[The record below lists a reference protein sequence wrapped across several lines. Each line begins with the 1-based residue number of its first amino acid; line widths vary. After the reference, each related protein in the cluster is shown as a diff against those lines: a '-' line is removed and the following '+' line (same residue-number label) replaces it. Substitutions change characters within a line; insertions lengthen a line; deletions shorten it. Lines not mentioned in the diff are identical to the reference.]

1 MSIPLD
7 QLYHYIDQCAQKSYG
22 DLVIIYRFYPHGSK
36 DLRDLNFLN
45 DHQQMQDILLCPH
58 VYCNDQEPLDFE
70 RYEHE
75 TVLDPDTLAVTK
87 SINNN
92 KMNLRDY
99 PANVWDHAL
108 LLHSEQRSA
117 ELVQYQNNGFIPV
130 YYWSHAVI
138 AQDWFRFAR
147 HTVFCKNIKKT
158 FLIYNRAWSGTREYR
173 LKFSE
178 YVIRLGLVDHCQT
191 TVNPIEPEL
200 NIHYELHN
208 FKNTAWRPHHVIEDY
223 LPVSDAHSHYSATFD
238 ADDYNQ
244 TDIEVVLE
252 TLFDD
257 ARLHLTEKS
266 LRPIACAQPFI
277 IAGTAGSLEYL
288 RGYGFKTFGDVWD
301 EHYDLIEDPHER
313 LCAIV
318 DLMNQIANWA
328 PRVRAQKMAKAQVI
342 AEYNRQ
348 HFFSTEFFDLV
359 TDELQNNLD
368 SAFAQLRAINTS
380 QRWLDTQDLIY
391 KNLNKLTNSTMNGF
405 SYQDWTSVVD
415 QVKALVS
422 KHQPV

>member
-7 QLYHYIDQCAQKSYG
+7 HLYHYINQCAQQSYG

-45 DHQQMQDILLCPH
+45 DHQQMQDILLCPQ

-75 TVLDPDTLAVTK
+75 TVLDPDTLAVAK
-87 SINNN
+87 SINDK

-117 ELVQYQNNGFIPV
+117 DLTQYQDNNFIPV

-147 HTVFCKNIKKT
+147 HTAFCKNVEKT
-158 FLIYNRAWSGTREYR
+158 FLIYNRAWAGTREYR

-178 YVIRLGLVDHCQT
+178 YLIQLDLVDACQT
-191 TVNPIEPEL
+191 SVNPVDPEL
-200 NIHYELHN
+200 DIHYDLHT
-208 FKNTAWRPHHVIEDY
+208 FKNPAWRPDLVIENY

-238 ADDYNQ
+238 ADDYNR

-257 ARLHLTEKS
+257 KRLHLTEKS

-277 IAGTAGSLEYL
+277 IAGTHGSLEYL
-288 RGYGFKTFGDVWD
+288 RRYGFQTFGQVWD
-301 EHYDLIEDPHER
+301 ESYDLIEDPQAR
-313 LCAIV
+313 
-318 DLMNQIANWA
+318 LMNIAHVMRQIANW
-328 PRVRAQKMAKAQVI
+328 PPEIRKNKMIQAQAI
-342 AEYNRQ
+342 AEHNRR
-348 HFFSTEFFDLV
+348 HFFSDAFLQLIV
-359 TDELQNNLD
+359 GELQSNLD
-368 SAFAQLRAINTS
+368 KAFAQLRASNTG
-380 QRWLDTQDLIY
+380 QRWINSQDSTYNNIS
-391 KNLNKLTNSTMNGF
+391 KLNKSTMRNF
-405 SYQDWTSVVD
+405 SYQDWTQVV
-415 QVKALVS
+415 QQASALIS
-422 KHQPV
+422 KRGS

>member
-22 DLVIIYRFYPHGSK
+22 DLVIIYRFYPYGSK

-45 DHQQMQDILLCPH
+45 DHQIQDILLCPH
-58 VYCNDQEPLDFE
+58 IFCNDQEPLDFE

-75 TVLDPDTLAVTK
+75 TVLDPETLAVAK

-92 KMNLRDY
+92 KINLRDY
-99 PANVWDHAL
+99 PANVWDRAL

-117 ELVQYQNNGFIPV
+117 DLIQYQDNGFIPV

-147 HTVFCKNIKKT
+147 HTTFCKNIKKT

-178 YVIRLGLVDHCQT
+178 HLIQLDLVDVCQT

-200 NIHYELHN
+200 GIHYELHRFTN
-208 FKNTAWRPHHVIEDY
+208 PTWRPVRVIENH
-223 LPVSDAHSHYSATFD
+223 LPVSDAHSYYSATF
-238 ADDYNQ
+238 AAEDYNS
-244 TDIEVVLE
+244 TDIEIVLE

-266 LRPIACAQPFI
+266 LRPIACGQPFI
-277 IAGTAGSLEYL
+277 IAGTSGSLEYL
-288 RGYGFKTFGDVWD
+288 RRYGFKTFMHLWD
-301 EHYDLIEDPHER
+301 ERYDQIEDAQAR
-313 LCAIV
+313 LMTIAH
-318 DLMNQIANWA
+318 LMRQIANW
-328 PRVRAQKMAKAQVI
+328 PSELREQKMVQAREI

-348 HFFSTEFFDLV
+348 HFFSDEFLQLV

-368 SAFAQLRAINTS
+368 HAFAQLQATNTS
-380 QRWLDTQDLIY
+380 RRWLDTQELTY
-391 KNLNKLTNSTMNGF
+391 NNLDRLLNSTMDGF
-405 SYQDWTSVVD
+405 AYQDWVCLVD
-415 QVKALVS
+415 RVKELSS
-422 KHQPV
+422 KTKHN